1 MAEKIT
7 IPCGNSPIT
16 VELNKVAKQS
26 SGSALV
32 RKGDTIVL
40 TTVVGA
46 EEERE
51 DIDFFPLVC
60 DYREQTSAAG
70 KIPGGFFKREGKPTE
85 REILISRL
93 IDRSIRPLFPE
104 DYRREVQVVSFVLS
118 ADQEND
124 TDILAIIGASFAL
137 SSSPIPLKKS
147 ISGVKVA
154 MVDGKF
160 LLNPTKQEIEKS
172 NLNLIISG
180 TENSIVMLEGQG
192 KEISE
197 NDFLNAVEFGMEN
210 LKECLKYVE
219 EVRGNKI
226 NIEKVR
232 FDEEIIKDVSSFIEE
247 RIKEVFNY
255 PEKKSRNDFYKLLE
269 NQLLEKYDEEKQ
281 EEVKK
286 VFEEV
291 LKDRIRKLVVETG
304 KRLDGRGKEE
314 VRPIEC
320 EVGLLPRVHGSALFT
335 RGQTQCLASLTLG
348 TSADEQIIDG
358 LYEETTKRFML
369 HYNFPP
375 FSVGEVSPLRA
386 PSRREIGHGA
396 LAEKS
401 LAPFIPDEKD
411 FPYTIRIVANILESN
426 GSSSMATV
434 CAGSLALM
442 DAGVPFKKHIGGV
455 ALGMIKEGEKYILLT
470 DIQGEEDHYGDLDL
484 KIAGSKDGITGFQMD
499 VKTDEFTFD
508 ILKEAVFQS
517 RKGRIEI
524 LNKMYETISSPRE
537 EISQYAPKIYNIS
550 VDPNKIGLVIGSG
563 GKTIKK
569 IIEDTGAEIDIQEDG
584 NIRIYSSDVNAC
596 KKAAEEIKKITK
608 GPEVGEIYEGVV
620 TKILPFGAIVKIS
633 PSQEGLVHISEM
645 APYRIKKVEDILKVG
660 TKVSVKVIGIDE
672 QGRPVLSRKQALKK
686 EGEER

>member
-1 MAEKIT
+1 
-7 IPCGNSPIT
+7 
-16 VELNKVAKQS
+16 
-26 SGSALV
+26 
-32 RKGDTIVL
+32 
-40 TTVVGA
+40 
-46 EEERE
+46 
-51 DIDFFPLVC
+51 
-60 DYREQTSAAG
+60 
-70 KIPGGFFKREGKPTE
+70 
-85 REILISRL
+85 
-93 IDRSIRPLFPE
+93 
-104 DYRREVQVVSFVLS
+104 
-118 ADQEND
+118 
-124 TDILAIIGASFAL
+124 
-137 SSSPIPLKKS
+137 
-147 ISGVKVA
+147 
-154 MVDGKF
+154 
-160 LLNPTKQEIEKS
+160 
-172 NLNLIISG
+172 
-180 TENSIVMLEGQG
+180 
-192 KEISE
+192 
-197 NDFLNAVEFGMEN
+197 
-210 LKECLKYVE
+210 
-219 EVRGNKI
+219 
-226 NIEKVR
+226 
-232 FDEEIIKDVSSFIEE
+232 
-247 RIKEVFNY
+247 
-255 PEKKSRNDFYKLLE
+255 
-269 NQLLEKYDEEKQ
+269 
-281 EEVKK
+281 
-286 VFEEV
+286 
-291 LKDRIRKLVVETG
+291 
-304 KRLDGRGKEE
+304 
-314 VRPIEC
+314 
-320 EVGLLPRVHGSALFT
+320 
-335 RGQTQCLASLTLG
+335 
-348 TSADEQIIDG
+348 
-358 LYEETTKRFML
+358 ML

-686 EGEER
+686 EDEER